1 MSVTNTAPSFVSA
14 SVGNVQIV
22 VGGEILECPVST
34 RQYTK
39 TDGVTNFLK
48 FSTTLTSGTWTETFI
63 YPEQIGADL
72 VKTKKPMTEFLVGY
86 YTPWLTAQI
95 EGSLNFN
102 PAVKMKTIEGK
113 TISYLARN
121 HGVLHGCEV
130 YSYQYSQNS
139 MIYYVPQV
147 VASKFAIQ
155 AAKGR
160 PVCLLKINSK
170 SFAADQCAALIK
182 AEAVLVDLLKAS
194 A

>member
-1 MSVTNTAPSFVSA
+1 MSVTTSTPSFVEA
-14 SVGNVQIV
+14 SIGNVIV
-22 VGGEILECPVST
+22 TVGGKAINAPVST
-34 RQYTK
+34 RMYTK
-39 TDGVTNFLK
+39 TDGVTSFLK

-102 PAVKMKTIEGK
+102 PAVKQKQIEGK

-121 HGVLHGCEV
+121 HGILHGCEV
-130 YSYQYSQNS
+130 YSYQYSQNT
-139 MIYYVPQV
+139 MVYYVPQMT
-147 VASKFAIQ
+147 ASKFAIQ

-182 AEAVLVDLLKAS
+182 AESVLVDLLKAS